1 MRRPAELYPPCEI
14 LADELKSRC
23 MTPAGLGSLIISA
36 IMHGRVKMDD
46 SIATALE
53 SVLGIDERL
62 WINLETQHR
71 QWISEKSK

>member
-14 LADELKSRC
+14 LADELKTRC
-23 MTPAGLGSLIISA
+23 MTPAGLGSLIVSS

-71 QWISEKSK
+71 QWISEKSE